1 MLILKQENLSLL
13 TTQQEKSFMSAEK
26 ISNTKIEVIYI
37 PLLNEGTPVFRPAK
51 GLRLNKNIFKVL
63 TDGEYDPEDE
73 DWEFPPETVVICEKE
88 SMNGEELLVAKA
100 KVPERMNRKCNPAK
114 RAIFHPSV

>member
-1 MLILKQENLSLL
+1 
-13 TTQQEKSFMSAEK
+13 MSAEK

-37 PLLNEGTPVFRPAK
+37 PLLNEGTPAFRPAK
-51 GLRLNKNIFKVL
+51 GLKLNKNVFKVL

-100 KVPERMNRKCNPAK
+100 KVPERMNHSENPAK
-114 RAIFHPSV
+114 QAIFLPSV